1 VSNFTSKIGTD
12 ISSFS
17 VNTTTDSSEK
27 SDSGTTETI
36 SRDVLEEHADL
47 FLDSL
52 TTFFSVVSVSF
63 SDDNWLVDEDEDLEY
78 DEGEADEHVSENL
91 STSESN
97 IKAFMDGNSTF
108 QGDFNVGVGSNLHSD
123 KSASHGGDG
132 TNNEGESSERERDL
146 VFGLVRH
153 PGHVDGAYEDDGE
166 DGAEDSEVGVFLLQ
180 ESDGTL
186 RKENKIVSLKLKNI
200 VTNQK
205 ASSNHVNATKKHN
218 SRDGIDRL
226 TYLFD
231 VDVGLH
237 HAVETG
243 LIGPGQEVERLV
255 SLLVGVLVDS
265 DILDIR
271 FDVFDL

>member
-1 VSNFTSKIGTD
+1 MSNFTSKIGTD

-63 SDDNWLVDEDEDLEY
+63 SDDNWLVDEDEDLEN
-78 DEGEADEHVSENL
+78 DEGEADEHESENL

-186 RKENKIVSLKLKNI
+186 
-200 VTNQK
+200 
-205 ASSNHVNATKKHN
+205 
-218 SRDGIDRL
+218 
-226 TYLFD
+226 FD
-231 VDVGLH
+231 VDVGLN

-271 FDVFDL
+271 FDVFDLDDLEHSPE